1 MGLNEQINN
10 PHENITSTESVET
23 VRDVVEQLE
32 KERNEEYPEDFLK
45 WLEKKAP
52 KVLDDL
58 KEVDTNTL
66 PEVQDAISKLDDAL
80 TTWEVENAEPEKPNL
95 DLEITRIYEY
105 LEDIKDP
112 EKKKT
117 LEAKLDK
124 AVTDYGIAKAYPMFM
139 KSAEANLQSVL
150 DEIKKASAEKSKPD
164 SSGEAAPSAP
174 DAKEAPKKSVSSRK
188 TVLESLKKNPG
199 ALFSEEDGTYTM
211 LFPKKSAAEKHLQIQ
226 DVVADK
232 YKDGSYY
239 LQKDGDSAVYE
250 WNADTNPPSFYQKE
264 GDEFVAGDD
273 NGLNRLKI
281 FADDKV
287 HVYKHADAHTDAA
300 PEAEAPADAMQVVWK
315 DETISPA
322 KVSELV
328 KTLDANKGEFK
339 NIDDKGLKRDDLI
352 SKIDLA
358 LASDQL
364 STTSRV
370 KLEAYRT
377 ELDAYELQEDGKR
390 SEKLSAAWEK
400 EFANVAK
407 IIDAAKTKNPNFE
420 FNIESRGPHEN
431 NKILTLKA
439 GGREAK
445 IKISVWPLG
454 KPDYG
459 PNGATME
466 WDTAREN
473 GKNVMGKVLY
483 KENLPKSFNSVD
495 SITRTVTE
503 WVSGVKVE
511 GSFQPK
517 AEAPAPTV
525 AATPSESRAEMAARV
540 TAESE
545 AAAAAEI
552 EDYVPRKEILI
563 DQPPEGDFTPSEAE
577 AAATTTD
584 EGSAREERIIDA
596 GNTDSTADDSTAARE
611 EVITAPTNGEEPLR
625 EEVISSASA
634 SGTPDEATKAAPT
647 LEEFEAKEAE
657 IKAKYKLEGKIS
669 KIGTTGDTYHF
680 TYNDNS
686 EVTINH
692 DGSLTVVK
700 TFPDGKVVSSVIP
713 EDWGK
718 SLDETINEMQP
729 ATPDGT
735 SLDEEDV
742 PAGAPT
748 ATEATMKAPEL
759 TTEELESK
767 VKSLKEKLGLKGE
780 ISTEYSSKGKENYN
794 GVPVDTYRFEYR
806 GTQINILKKPDGTD
820 LIKIYRKTSP
830 HSPEIPIEIRGK
842 GQVDV
847 EIDQMMTSGMLEKD
861 SLYAES
867 PEAQRSELKEKF
879 KLRENIGTVWKEP
892 NVMNGKDAIG
902 FYYRGHKVITY
913 TRNDN
918 EKTEVQISPWKNS
931 TLSFTHGFSDETID
945 NDIDMVEPKETY
957 DSGTTAKLIEK
968 YGAAGN
974 ALVSALGIP
983 GLSKLESIKYF
994 TFTENGKTV
1003 SLFTLDDKELGHMSG
1018 EAGKANDALSAL
1030 TSQYKKSLSVYEGVV
1045 RDAEKLRKTEE
1056 RAKEAAR
1063 KKQEKLDRKEEEE
1076 DLKED

>member
-1 MGLNEQINN
+1 MGLNEQIHN
-10 PHENITSTESVET
+10 PHENVVSTEQIET

-52 KVLDDL
+52 EVLDDL
-58 KEVDTNTL
+58 KYLDTNTL
-66 PEVQDAISKLDDAL
+66 PEIQDAISKLDDAL
-80 TTWEVENAEPEKPNL
+80 TTFEAENAKPEKPSL
-95 DLEITRIYEY
+95 DQEVTRINKN

-117 LEAKLDK
+117 LKAKLDK

-139 KSAEANLQSVL
+139 KSAEANLQSVI
-150 DEIKKASAEKSKPD
+150 DEIKKASS
-164 SSGEAAPSAP
+164 EAAQSQPTEPSAP

-232 YKDGSYY
+232 YKDGNYY

-250 WNADTNPPSFYQKE
+250 WNADATPPSFYQKE

-281 FADDKV
+281 YADDKV
-287 HVYKHADAHTDAA
+287 HVYKHAEAHTDAA

-370 KLEAYRT
+370 KLEAYRA

-445 IKISVWPLG
+445 IKITVWPLG

-563 DQPPEGDFTPSEAE
+563 DQPPEADFTPSEEE
-577 AAATTTD
+577 AAAAETTD
-584 EGSAREERIIDA
+584 EGTVREERIIDA
-596 GNTDSTADDSTAARE
+596 GTTDSATSDAASARE
-611 EVITAPTNGEEPLR
+611 EVISVPTSSDGDMDFSLDVEDPLEQGKR
-625 EEVISSASA
+625 
-634 SGTPDEATKAAPT
+634 APT

-657 IKAKYKLEGKIS
+657 IKAKYKLEGKIGNIS
-669 KIGTTGDTYHF
+669 KSGDTYSF
-680 TYNDNS
+680 KYNDNS
-686 EVTINH
+686 EITINS

-700 TFPDGKVVSSVIP
+700 TSPDGKVVSSVIP

-718 SLDETINEMQP
+718 SFDETINEMQP

-735 SLDEEDV
+735 SLDAEDV

-748 ATEATMKAPEL
+748 TTVAPKEALES
-759 TTEELESK
+759 TTEDLESK

-820 LIKIYRKTSP
+820 LIRIFKKTSL

-867 PEAQRSELKEKF
+867 PEAQKSELKEKF
-879 KLRENIGTVWKEP
+879 KLRENIGTLWKEP
-892 NVMNGKDAIG
+892 NIMNGKDAIG

-918 EKTEVQISPWKNS
+918 NKTEVQISPWNRS
-931 TLSFTHGFSDETID
+931 TLSFTHEADNQTID
-945 NDIDMVEPKETY
+945 NAVDMVEPKETY
-957 DSGTTAKLIEK
+957 DSENSAKLIEQYK
-968 YGAAGN
+968 AAGT
-974 ALVSALGIP
+974 ALVNALGIT
-983 GLSKLESIKYF
+983 GLSNLESIKYYSY
-994 TFTENGKTV
+994 TENGKNI
-1003 SLFTLDDKELGHMSG
+1003 SLFTLDDKELGYMSG
-1018 EAGKANDALSAL
+1018 QSEKPNAALSEL
-1030 TSQYKKSLSVYEGVV
+1030 TAEYKKALSSKKGSLKE
-1045 RDAEKLRKTEE
+1045 AEELRKAE
-1056 RAKEAAR
+1056 EAAR
-1063 KKQEKLDRKEEEE
+1063 KKQEKLERKEEREEE
-1076 DLKED
+1076 D

>member
-139 KSAEANLQSVL
+139 KSAETNLQSVL

-239 LQKDGDSAVYE
+239 LQKDGDSTVYD
-250 WNADTNPPSFYQKE
+250 WNDDKTPPSFYDTE
-264 GDEFVAGDD
+264 G
-273 NGLNRLKI
+273 NRLLI

-287 HVYKHADAHTDAA
+287 HVYKHADARTDAA
-300 PEAEAPADAMQVVWK
+300 PKTGATAEAPADAMQVVWK

-322 KVSELV
+322 KVSELI
-328 KTLDANKGEFK
+328 KTLDTNKDSFK
-339 NIDDKGLKRDDLI
+339 GIDDKGLKRDDLI

-377 ELDAYELQEDGKR
+377 ELNAYELQEDGKR

-511 GSFQPK
+511 GTYQPK
-517 AEAPAPTV
+517 AETPAAAPKV
-525 AATPSESRAEMAARV
+525 AATPSESRAELAARV

-545 AAAAAEI
+545 AATAAEI

-563 DQPPEGDFTPSEAE
+563 DQPPEADFTPSEAAGTTTIAEE

-584 EGSAREERIIDA
+584 EGSARAERIIDA
-596 GNTDSTADDSTAARE
+596 GNTDSTTDDSTVARE
-611 EVITAPTNGEEPLR
+611 EVIAAPTDSGEPLR
-625 EEVISSASA
+625 EEVIASASV
-634 SGTPDEATKAAPT
+634 SGTPDEATTAAPT

-657 IKAKYKLEGKIS
+657 LKAKYKLEGKIS
-669 KIGTTGDTYHF
+669 KMGTTGDTYHF

-686 EVTINH
+686 DITINR

-729 ATPDGT
+729 ATPEGT

-742 PAGAPT
+742 PAGAAT
-748 ATEATMKAPEL
+748 ATEAQKKAPEL
-759 TTEELESK
+759 TTEELKEK
-767 VKSLKEKLGLKGE
+767 VVSLKEKLGLKGE
-780 ISTEYSSKGKENYN
+780 IGTEYSSKGKENYN

-806 GTQINILKKPDGTD
+806 GTQINVLKKPDGTD

-867 PEAQRSELKEKF
+867 PESQKSELKEKF
-879 KLRENIGTVWKEP
+879 KLRENVGAVWKEP

-902 FYYRGHKVITY
+902 FFYRGHNVITY

-918 EKTEVQISPWKNS
+918 EKTEVKITPWNNS

-957 DSGTTAKLIEK
+957 DSGTTVKLIEK

-974 ALVSALGIP
+974 ALISALGVP

-1018 EAGKANDALSAL
+1018 EAGKPNDALAKL
-1030 TSQYKKSLSVYEGVV
+1030 TAEYRRTLSVKKSVARE
-1045 RDAEKLRKTEE
+1045 TE
-1056 RAKEAAR
+1056 ATR
-1063 KKQEKLDRKEEEE
+1063 KKQEKLERKEEDAERK
-1076 DLKED
+1076 DD